1 MLISYFFYFSF
12 LNNDIIL
19 NNHKKKVKEL
29 IFFLVFA
36 KAGMKCKAV
45 GWVANITTTLVNAII

>member
-1 MLISYFFYFSF
+1 M
-12 LNNDIIL
+12 
-19 NNHKKKVKEL
+19 NNHEKKVKEL
-29 IFFLVFA
+29 NSFSISHVFA